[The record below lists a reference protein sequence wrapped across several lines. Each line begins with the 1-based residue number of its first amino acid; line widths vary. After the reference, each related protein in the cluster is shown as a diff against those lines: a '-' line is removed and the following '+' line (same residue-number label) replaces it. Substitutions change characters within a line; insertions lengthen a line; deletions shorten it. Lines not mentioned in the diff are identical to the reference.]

1 MKRIISVFL
10 LTLLLLSLIGC
21 NKENPTSQNS
31 NPSAQ
36 EEVVIEVSR
45 TDAYRRNKRQLAVAD
60 NNDDIYIMSH
70 TEMCKINRTDGKVE
84 TLLDGFE
91 FGHDIALHDQYI
103 YYQIGTT
110 LYRMDKTSHNIETCQ
125 LNLESHLLYV
135 CFEIIDD
142 TIIISAYNEK
152 NEMKIEYLYSDVS
165 NNPTTFSFTSESN
178 LDFKRY
184 DDEKENIR
192 SLLKSTNDYSRE
204 LQLVDATDK
213 FIYFAASSMTKSGPH
228 KLGRIAI
235 ETYDIEILE
244 IFPLQTE
251 RTTIINGWIYYQ
263 ERNEKNI
270 IEFKRTSEDL
280 SLTEKILESP
290 MSQVRLE

>member
-1 MKRIISVFL
+1 MKRITLIFL
-10 LTLLLLSLIGC
+10 SILLLFSMTGC
-21 NKENPTSQNS
+21 NKENPTSQNG
-31 NPSAQ
+31 NPSAK
-36 EEVVIEVSR
+36 EESLIEVSR
-45 TDAYRRNKRQLAVAD
+45 TDAYRKEKRQLAVAD
-60 NNDDIYIMSH
+60 NNGDIYIISH
-70 TEMCKINRTDGKVE
+70 TEMSKINHTDGKVE

-91 FGHDIALHDQYI
+91 FGHDIALHNQYI
-103 YYQIGTT
+103 YYQIGTI
-110 LYRMDKTSHNIETCQ
+110 LYRMDKTSREIATCQ
-125 LNLESHLLYV
+125 LNLEPHLLYV

-142 TIIISAYNEK
+142 TIIISVYNEK
-152 NEMKIEYLYSDVS
+152 NEMRIEFLYSDVS
-165 NNPTTFSFTSESN
+165 NNQTTFSFTSESN
-178 LDFKRY
+178 LDFKKY

-192 SLLKSTNDYSRE
+192 SLLKSANDYSRE